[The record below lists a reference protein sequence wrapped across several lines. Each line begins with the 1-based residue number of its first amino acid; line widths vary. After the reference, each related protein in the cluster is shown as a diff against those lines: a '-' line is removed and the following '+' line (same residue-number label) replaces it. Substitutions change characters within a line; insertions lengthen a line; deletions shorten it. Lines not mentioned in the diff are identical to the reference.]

1 MSTLEEKVD
10 KRFEG
15 RKIREFLK
23 EKMGLSSRLIKG
35 ASIDKRILV
44 NNTPVKMNYM
54 LKENDEIVINLAKK
68 ESQNIAPEKI
78 NLDIVYE
85 DKDIIVINKAPN
97 MVVHPTKRYQSG
109 TLANGLLYYFKE
121 SKQDCIVR
129 LVSRLDM
136 DTSGLII
143 VAKNQYAHS
152 ELSNQMQNNNV
163 EKRYLALVHGNFTE
177 KEGTID
183 LPIYR
188 PEIEGVMARV
198 VDKRGQRSVTH
209 YRVIESYKDAELVEC
224 LLETGRTH
232 QIRVHMKAMGHPI
245 YGDTLYGDTDDSAL
259 ICRQALHAYKLKF
272 QSPRTK
278 EELALT
284 ANLPAYIEKL
294 IVSLKKAKY
303 TSPILDSFILLGNIK
318 IYVFSLFFFCV
329 YCNEFFFLY

>member
-10 KRFEG
+10 KNFEG

-44 NNTPVKMNYM
+44 NNNPVKMNYV

-68 ESQNIAPEKI
+68 ESQNITPEKI
-78 NLDIVYE
+78 DLDIVYE
-85 DKDIIVINKAPN
+85 DKDIIVINKSPN

-121 SKQDCIVR
+121 SNQDCIVR

-163 EKRYLALVHGNFTE
+163 EKRYLALVHGHFSE

-198 VDKRGQRSVTH
+198 IDERGQRSITH
-209 YRVIESYKDAELVEC
+209 YKVIESYKDAELVEC

-232 QIRVHMKAMGHPI
+232 QIRVHMNYIGYPVVNDPV
-245 YGDTLYGDTDDSAL
+245 YGKRSL
-259 ICRQALHAYKLKF
+259 INNKGQCLHAKQLGFIHPTTNEYLEF
-272 QSPRTK
+272 DS
-278 EELALT
+278 EL
-284 ANLPAYIEKL
+284 PQKMMDIIEKF
-294 IVSLKKAKY
+294 K
-303 TSPILDSFILLGNIK
+303 D
-318 IYVFSLFFFCV
+318 
-329 YCNEFFFLY
+329 